1 MQISRIA
8 PNGVFEIVPGKLY
21 DKVYNFSDINYSI
34 QDFEEQEEILD
45 VWCRFL
51 TAMKVPFKIVIGNH
65 KRDMDK
71 FRKMVFYDETGDP
84 LDTLRQAFNDYFTA
98 SISDIHEGIEQQ
110 RYLVVSAE
118 RQDYGSSVEFFTM
131 LENTIR
137 SIFRG
142 IGSAIRP
149 LSAEKR
155 LEVLHRIYMLGHES
169 EYHFDMDSAIKNA
182 RDFKNVFLPDYI
194 RENEDHLE
202 SDGMYHRV
210 LYIKD
215 WPFGNIQESF
225 LKEIT
230 TAPYHTVTT
239 LDIVPIDKADA
250 VKFAFDKYMGVERTI
265 AKMQRWRTQ
274 NDAILADI
282 PFDKQ
287 RESDVLQSLYEL
299 LQSTDE
305 NLYYVGITILITAKS
320 RQELENI
327 TESIKTIAAGHS
339 MTLSPHWLRQ
349 MDAFKTTLPVAGR
362 YIRTSR
368 TLNTSS
374 LTKLIPFNAQELLDD
389 GGICYGRN
397 QATGSMIFGNRRLLL
412 NSHGFILAVSG
423 SGKTFSVK
431 TEIEQLVLRYP
442 KDNILVIDPKSEYFD
457 FIRKLG
463 GEVIDVGI
471 QSPHH
476 INPLEFNGL
485 AKTDP
490 MAFVK
495 QKSEFLLSLCDAAC
509 KSGISDMQRSII
521 DRCLNI
527 LYTRIFDKD
536 LDISRFPPLTLKDF
550 YGILKAQTDP
560 EAQDLAAVLEIF
572 ITGSLDVFAHPT
584 NVDIDNPR
592 IVFGI
597 SGVSKDLWGIAM
609 MTIMEFVRSRVDEN
623 YKKGVSTW
631 FFCDEFHELLG
642 KPYTEE
648 YMENFWKTMRYMGCG
663 CTGITQDISDLLEN
677 KRTRNMLANSEYIL
691 MLKQAGTDIDDLASL
706 IDLSE
711 TQIGYV
717 TNNPAGTGL
726 IKFGGKIIPFDMS
739 IPEDS
744 LIYNLNNSDP
754 SKKPDSE

>member
-8 PNGVFEIVPGKLY
+8 PNGVFEIIPGKLY

-34 QDFEEQEEILD
+34 EDFEEQEAILD

-51 TAMKVPFKIVIGNH
+51 TAMKVPFKIIIGNH

-71 FRKMVFYDETGDP
+71 FRKMVFYDEMGDSLDP
-84 LDTLRQAFNDYFTA
+84 LRRAFNDYFTA

-118 RQDYGSSVEFFTM
+118 RRDYESSVEFFTM

-142 IGSAIRP
+142 IGSTIRP
-149 LSAEKR
+149 LNAGER

-169 EYHFDMDSAIKNA
+169 DFHFDMDAAIKNA
-182 RDFKNVFLPDYI
+182 RDFKNAFLPDYI
-194 RENEDHLE
+194 REHEDYME

-225 LKEIT
+225 LREIT

-250 VKFAFDKYMGVERTI
+250 VKFAFDKYTGVDRTI
-265 AKMQRWRTQ
+265 AKMQRWRVQ

-282 PFDKQ
+282 PFDKK
-287 RESDVLQSLYEL
+287 RESEVLQNLYEL

-339 MTLSPHWLRQ
+339 MSLSPHWLRQ

-362 YIRTSR
+362 YVRTSR

-374 LTKLIPFNAQELLDD
+374 LTKMIPFNAQELLDD

-412 NSHGFILAVSG
+412 NSHGFILAVTG
-423 SGKTFSVK
+423 GGKTFDVK
-431 TEIEQLVLRYP
+431 TEIEQLTLRYF
-442 KDNILVIDPKSEYFD
+442 KDNILIIDPKGEYFD
-457 FIRKLG
+457 FIRMLG
-463 GEVIDVGI
+463 GEVIDIGI

-476 INPLEFNGL
+476 INPLEFNEL
-485 AKTDP
+485 AKADP
-490 MAFVK
+490 IAFVK

-527 LYTRIFDKD
+527 LYTRIFDKN
-536 LDISRFPPLTLKDF
+536 LDISQLPPFTLKDF
-550 YGILKAQTDP
+550 YGVLKSQVDE
-560 EAQDLAAVLEIF
+560 EAQELAAVLEIF
-572 ITGSLDVFAHPT
+572 ITGSLDVFAYPT
-584 NVDIDNPR
+584 NVDLTNSR

-597 SGVSKDLWGIAM
+597 SGVSEDLWGISM
-609 MTIMEFVRSRVDEN
+609 ITIMEFIVSRISQNFKD
-623 YKKGVSTW
+623 GIFTW
-631 FFCDEFHELLG
+631 FYCDEFHKLLG

-648 YMENFWKTMRYMGCG
+648 YMENFWKTMRSMGCG
-663 CTGITQDISDLLEN
+663 CTGITQNISDILEN

-691 MLKQAGTDIDDLASL
+691 MLKQAGTDIDNLASL
-706 IDLSE
+706 IGLSE
-711 TQIGYV
+711 TQIGYI

-726 IKFGGKIIPFDMS
+726 IKFGGKIIPFDLS
-739 IPEDS
+739 IPEES
-744 LIYNLNNSDP
+744 LIYELNNSDP
-754 SKKPDSE
+754 ERKEKA